1 MRNAGDKEREAGLE
15 GETSGLSFAQ
25 DNNEKVMRLGTAPV
39 GRLLFEFGVP
49 AVTAIVLNGLYN
61 VIDSVFLGQ
70 AMGKIGLAAT
80 TVAAPPMTILLAIC
94 MLAGAGG
101 NALAAIL
108 LGEGKRDRA
117 EMALGNTM
125 FIVLVEAIPVAIV
138 ATFGLDPILRF
149 VGATDE
155 TLPYARLFMQIICYG
170 FIFNNIA
177 FGINNFIRTAGAPYL
192 ALATAAMG
200 TVVCIGL
207 NYLFVLVFGWGV
219 AGSASATVL
228 GQVASSAWVLWYFTR
243 SKKAPFKLRARCLR
257 PEGKLCLRI
266 LAMGLAPFA
275 LQCAAAI
282 NQMAGNFV
290 ISGLGALDPIGTDGA
305 LASIG
310 VVMKIVMFSIFPAI
324 GVATAA
330 QPILGFNVGARKYDR
345 VKRTFFAALGTAT
358 VILTALF
365 AVVHIW
371 PVQLVAMFGVEQ
383 ELMDFSIDALKV
395 MTILL
400 PIVSIQ
406 IIGSN
411 YFQATGQPMKSAILS
426 VTRQIIFQLPLY
438 FIIPAV
444 VPGLFPGVSQLF
456 SFCFAFPV
464 SDGLSIV
471 FCGIFLL
478 VEIRRLNGRLAQE
491 AQRSAHV

>member
-1 MRNAGDKEREAGLE
+1 
-15 GETSGLSFAQ
+15 
-25 DNNEKVMRLGTAPV
+25 MRLGTAPI

-80 TVAAPPMTILLAIC
+80 TVAAPPMTVLLAIC

-101 NALAAIL
+101 NAVAAIL
-108 LGEGKRDRA
+108 MGEGKRDRA

-125 FIVLVEAIPVAIV
+125 FIVLVEAVPVALV
-138 ATFGLDPILRF
+138 ATFCLDPILRF

-170 FIFNNIA
+170 FVFNNIS

-192 ALATAAMG
+192 ALATATLG
-200 TVVCIGL
+200 TVVCIAL

-219 AGSASATVL
+219 AGSAAATVL
-228 GQVASSAWVLWYFTR
+228 GQVASSVWVLWYFVC

-257 PEGKLCLRI
+257 PEGKLCARI
-266 LAMGLAPFA
+266 LALGLAPFA
-275 LQCAAAI
+275 LQCAAAV

-290 ISGLGALDPIGTDGA
+290 ISALGAADALGTDGA

-310 VVMKIVMFSIFPAI
+310 VVMKIVMFTIFPAI

-330 QPILGFNVGARKYDR
+330 QPILGFNVGARNYDR
-345 VKRTFFAALGTAT
+345 VKRTLFCTLGTAT
-358 VILTALF
+358 VILVCLF
-365 AVVHIW
+365 AAIHIW
-371 PVQLVAMFGVEQ
+371 PAQIVAMFGIEQ
-383 ELMDFSIDALKV
+383 DLMNFSIDALKV
-395 MTILL
+395 MTVLL
-400 PIVSIQ
+400 PIVSVQ
-406 IIGSN
+406 IIGGN

-438 FIIPAV
+438 FIIPAI
-444 VPGLFPGVSQLF
+444 VPGLFSGVSPLF

-464 SDGLSIV
+464 ADGLSV
-471 FCGIFLL
+471 AFCGIFLL
-478 VEIRRLNGRLAQE
+478 VEIRRLNGLSAHE

>member
-1 MRNAGDKEREAGLE
+1 MPDAGDKEREAGLE
-15 GETSGLSFAQ
+15 GETSGLSFAHE
-25 DNNEKVMRLGTAPV
+25 NTEKVMRLGTAPV

-80 TVAAPPMTILLAIC
+80 TVAAPPMTVLLAIC

-108 LGEGKRDRA
+108 LGQGRRDRA

-138 ATFGLDPILRF
+138 ATFWLDPILRF

-155 TLPYARLFMQIICYG
+155 TLPYARLFTQIICYG

-177 FGINNFIRTAGAPYL
+177 FGVNNFIRTAGAPYL
-192 ALATAAMG
+192 ALATATLG
-200 TVVCIGL
+200 TVVCIVL
-207 NYLFVLVFGWGV
+207 NYLFVLVFDWGV
-219 AGSASATVL
+219 AGSASATIL
-228 GQVASSAWVLWYFTR
+228 GQVASSAWVLWYFVC

-257 PEGKLCLRI
+257 PEAKLCVRI
-266 LAMGLAPFA
+266 LALGLAPFA
-275 LQCAAAI
+275 LQCAAAL

-290 ISGLGALDPIGTDGA
+290 ISGLGALDAIGTDGA

-310 VVMKIVMFSIFPAI
+310 VVMKIVMFAIFPAI

-330 QPILGFNVGARKYDR
+330 QPILGFNIGARKYER
-345 VKRTFFAALGTAT
+345 VKRTLFEALGAAT

-395 MTILL
+395 MTMLL

-438 FIIPAV
+438 FFIPAV

-464 SDGLSIV
+464 SDGLAIA

-478 VEIRRLNGRLAQE
+478 VEIRRLNGLLAQE
-491 AQRSAHV
+491 AQRSAHA